1 MDKEKSKSAGWYPG
15 KYYNSFVRSRKEK
28 KAAEGLSRD
37 FDSDN
42 DNPVDDVITAANA
55 VGGEQDCDDYQVV
68 AASGSNEVSGK
79 STKIKSNFL
88 PSILPVGPVGGGGKS
103 ELNVGK
109 IRLIL
114 SNYQSMGTG
123 DMVASPVIYVEIEG
137 VHKVFKNINNA
148 SNIVTN
154 FYFSDINSD
163 IYILL
168 IDESDGLIKG
178 RIITSISSYMTLKG
192 PKDDVTEWKLFLP
205 LNDTSSAVTSS
216 SISTYQSCHY
226 THVNGMV
233 KTREIFPILNI
244 NTTIELLI
252 PSPVMLYLNY
262 PATDVSEA
270 KNNADPNT
278 YERDIQRVINI
289 VQTPPIFVP
298 FLTFPEG
305 FVLIG
310 LVSLVVFGISIC
322 YVPFVVYGTIL
333 LNGLLARPNYS
344 YVTQY
349 MPTRDKN
356 STATKAPL
364 MSHQYVSL
372 NLNRLRGIVCI
383 MEKLQNITCFVDM
396 NMSLIFYTLFL
407 GLTVCTSIFLML
419 FSVKF
424 VVFLGLMI
432 GFLILV
438 ITNAPTKSQDDT
450 EIQKYAYGYIVYRRL
465 HAFWCRIPSTVTAEH
480 RYISSLQNINPRKG
494 VYKEYFKDTEI
505 VTDSAPDS
513 TTPVVEKPT
522 VYTTAVSGIENSSES
537 T

>member
-15 KYYNSFVRSRKEK
+15 KYYSSYVRSRKEK

-37 FDSDN
+37 FDSDG
-42 DNPVDDVITAANA
+42 DSHTDDVVTAANT
-55 VGGEQDCDDYQVV
+55 VGGDQDSDDYQVV
-68 AASGSNEVSGK
+68 ATSGGGNEISGK

-88 PSILPVGPVGGGGKS
+88 PSILPIGPVGGRKS
-103 ELNVGK
+103 EVNVGK

-123 DMVASPVIYVEIEG
+123 NMVGSPVIYVEIEG

-154 FYFSDINSD
+154 FYFSDVNSD

-192 PKDDVTEWKLFLP
+192 PREDVTEWKLFLP
-205 LNDTSSAVTSS
+205 LNDSGNAPTGS

-226 THVNGMV
+226 PHVNGMV
-233 KTREIFPILNI
+233 KTREVSPVLNI
-244 NTTIELLI
+244 NTAIELLI

-262 PATDVSEA
+262 PAIDTHEI

-289 VQTPPIFVP
+289 VQPPPIFVP

-322 YVPFVVYGTIL
+322 YIPFVVYGMIL

-356 STATKAPL
+356 SIVNKAP
-364 MSHQYVSL
+364 MIPHQYVSL
-372 NLNRLRGIVCI
+372 NLNRLRG
-383 MEKLQNITCFVDM
+383 
-396 NMSLIFYTLFL
+396 
-407 GLTVCTSIFLML
+407 
-419 FSVKF
+419 
-424 VVFLGLMI
+424 
-432 GFLILV
+432 
-438 ITNAPTKSQDDT
+438 
-450 EIQKYAYGYIVYRRL
+450 
-465 HAFWCRIPSTVTAEH
+465 RIHLPSGTH
-480 RYISSLQNINPRKG
+480 
-494 VYKEYFKDTEI
+494 
-505 VTDSAPDS
+505 
-513 TTPVVEKPT
+513 
-522 VYTTAVSGIENSSES
+522 
-537 T
+537 